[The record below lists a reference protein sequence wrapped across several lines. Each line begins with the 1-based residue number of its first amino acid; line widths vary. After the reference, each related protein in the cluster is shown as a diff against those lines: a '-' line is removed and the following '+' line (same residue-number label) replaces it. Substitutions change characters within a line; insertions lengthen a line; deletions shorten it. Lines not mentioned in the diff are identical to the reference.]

1 MLLVIDL
8 EEVTSFI
15 PLRDC
20 CCCFVGGRLDLP
32 TSSLHSMYKRSHS
45 HCLVDLLIFEGEATC
60 EEFPPNFCEFSD
72 MFPKDL
78 PCMSRICD
86 LSSR

>member
-1 MLLVIDL
+1 M
-8 EEVTSFI
+8 
-15 PLRDC
+15 
-20 CCCFVGGRLDLP
+20 GGRLDLP
-32 TSSLHSMYKRSHS
+32 TSSLHSMYKMSHS

-78 PCMSRICD
+78 PCMSLICD
-86 LSSR
+86 LSSRRPCCKRIAYYGSSFHMPPAGL